1 MVLFNAKKHSQSYLI
16 NTSRK
21 AITAVTF
28 SSCGKY
34 IATGESGIN
43 PAIKVWELDLS
54 GNSDSNAGGTVVA
67 EFLGHK
73 NVVSCLVRRFLYN
86 LKITHKH

>member
-1 MVLFNAKKHSQSYLI
+1 M

-28 SSCGKY
+28 SNCGRY

-54 GNSDSNAGGTVVA
+54 GSNPESNSGGTVIA

-73 NVVSCLVRRFLYN
+73 NVVSCLVRNFL
-86 LKITHKH
+86 